1 VARPYFSSEQLHDVK
16 TATATQIQCQWR
28 GSLARRRARER
39 REELAALKAAL
50 GAEAAAAQAAALER
64 QRADLQRRMHPR
76 SQADFGVLFDEVE
89 AWRLAETRRID
100 LDFPNVLLES
110 GLVDT
115 ETPAA
120 KARKAAHVA
129 MQAKESQL
137 IATIERLR
145 LVAAKEN
152 NAARTL
158 GLLGRMADPLPV
170 QLSSGDTLVVETPF
184 SERARELKALYEALA
199 LPPAAQRADARLEAV
214 LSVKAAAREF
224 DGALVDEIAM
234 LCDREADLL
243 SRGRPQASME
253 GLRARLL
260 SNWQTFCEDPRFNP
274 GAAKQGR
281 TSLNE
286 TAMAKADKNA
296 VPSFLRKAPPPR
308 QATDFGRFNGTVKPD
323 VWGTLPRRSVA
334 AGK

>member
-1 VARPYFSSEQLHDVK
+1 M
-16 TATATQIQCQWR
+16 
-28 GSLARRRARER
+28 
-39 REELAALKAAL
+39 AL
-50 GAEAAAAQAAALER
+50 
-64 QRADLQRRMHPR
+64 
-76 SQADFGVLFDEVE
+76 
-89 AWRLAETRRID
+89 
-100 LDFPNVLLES
+100 
-110 GLVDT
+110 
-115 ETPAA
+115 
-120 KARKAAHVA
+120 
-129 MQAKESQL
+129 QAKESQL

-170 QLSSGDTLVVETPF
+170 PLSSGDTLVVETPF

-199 LPPAAQRADARLEAV
+199 LAPAAQRADARLEAV
-214 LSVKAAAREF
+214 LRVKAAAREF

-260 SNWQTFCEDPRFNP
+260 SMWQTFCEDPRFNP
-274 GAAKQGR
+274 GAAKAGR

-286 TAMAKADKNA
+286 SLIARKDAAA
-296 VPSFLRKAPPPR
+296 VPTFLRKAPAPR
-308 QATDFGRFNGTVKPD
+308 VVADFSRFDGTAKKD
-323 VWGTLPRRSVA
+323 VWLAASRVDTGLGSSARR
-334 AGK
+334 AGGGA